1 MDAISRLKTLTAPMQ
16 LEPAEDSGCPV
27 LSGSGSEAVVVSHA
41 TLPSGGQIR
50 LLKTLLTSVCERNC
64 FYCPCRAGRDT
75 PRASFQPDEFASLF
89 MNLQRAGAV
98 DGLFISS
105 GIAGGGVRT
114 QDRILHTAE
123 ILRHRMGFRGYL
135 HLKLMPGAEKAQVE
149 QAMRLADRV
158 SINLEAPNPRWLS
171 ELAPRKQF
179 MEELMQPLRWAEEI
193 RCSQPGCLGW
203 KGRWPSSTT
212 QFVVGANGESDL
224 EYLGTTEH
232 LIRRFGLKRA
242 YYSAFK
248 PVEDT
253 PLEDHPATS
262 LMREHRLYQA
272 SYLLRDY
279 GFELEDLPFE
289 DGGNL
294 PLQLDPKLA
303 WAQTHLADR
312 PVEINRASRSELLR
326 IPGFGPKA
334 VEAVLAARRI
344 RTLQDIS
351 ALTRLGIQAE
361 RAARFILL
369 NGRRPAH
376 QPMLFSFTVS
386 SSAFGAT

>member
-1 MDAISRLKTLTAPMQ
+1 MDALQRLQTLTAPMQ
-16 LEPAEDSGCPV
+16 LEPAEDTGCPM
-27 LSGSGSEAVVVSHA
+27 LSGSGTEAVVVSRA
-41 TLPSGGQIR
+41 ALPTGGHIR

-75 PRASFQPDEFASLF
+75 PRASFRPDEFAGLF
-89 MNLQRAGAV
+89 MNLQRSGVV

-123 ILRHRMGFRGYL
+123 ILRRRLGFRGYL

-179 MEELMQPLRWAEEI
+179 MDELMQPIRWAEEI
-193 RCSQPGCLGW
+193 RRTQSDHLGW
-203 KGRWPSSTT
+203 NGRWPSSTT

-224 EYLGTTEH
+224 EYLGTTET

-248 PVEDT
+248 PVENT
-253 PLEDHPATS
+253 PLQDHAAAS
-262 LMREHRLYQA
+262 LTREHRLYQA
-272 SYLLRDY
+272 SFLLRDY
-279 GFELEDLPFE
+279 GFDLEDLPFE
-289 DGGNL
+289 GSGNL

-303 WAQTHLADR
+303 WAQTHLAER
-312 PVEINRASRSELLR
+312 PLEINRASRSELLR

-344 RTLQDIS
+344 RALQDIS

-361 RAARFILL
+361 RAAPFILL
-369 NGRRPAH
+369 NGHRPAR
-376 QPMLFSFTVS
+376 QPMLFNFAAPAP
-386 SSAFGAT
+386 AFGAT